1 MTNTI
6 DFTIFQINLKYFYI
20 IKTYQQY
27 SNQLINNFTS
37 WTFLFIVI
45 LIVEILA
52 NERVTNSNHS
62 EALMLTKTR

>member
-6 DFTIFQINLKYFYI
+6 DFTVFQINLKYFYI